1 MAQIP
6 QLSPVVHLHGEMA
19 RAGGFAIAGTV
30 AIVDIVGII
39 AIKAISPKTITTK
52 R

>member
-1 MAQIP
+1 
-6 QLSPVVHLHGEMA
+6 MA

-30 AIVDIVGII
+30 DIVDIVGII

>member
-6 QLSPVVHLHGEMA
+6 PLSPVVHLHGEMA

-30 AIVDIVGII
+30 AIVGII